1 MSNKKKKE
9 VKEGVEVAKVSYKG
23 QIGGY
28 RPNSGRP
35 KKSDE
40 LAMIEKLKPLE
51 AAAHIQLAQLVED
64 GNIRAIELYFS
75 YMYGKPKQI
84 VTVKQDK
91 DDTKQV
97 FKIGGKSIEL

>member
-1 MSNKKKKE
+1 MSDKDDKPAKAV
-9 VKEGVEVAKVSYKG
+9 VKNGWGGVRKN
-23 QIGGY
+23 QT
-28 RPNSGRP
+28 GRP

-51 AAAHIQLAQLVED
+51 ETAHIMLAELVEK

-84 VTVKQDK
+84 VSVSKEK
-91 DDTKQV
+91 EGVEQV
-97 FKIGGKSIEL
+97 FRIGGKTIKL